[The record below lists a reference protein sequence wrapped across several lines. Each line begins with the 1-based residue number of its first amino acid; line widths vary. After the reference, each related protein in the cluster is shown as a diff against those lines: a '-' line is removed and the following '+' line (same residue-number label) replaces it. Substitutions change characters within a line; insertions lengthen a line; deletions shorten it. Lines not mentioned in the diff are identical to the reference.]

1 MRLWLVD
8 GRVEAFQSRLAGP
21 PQALVKV
28 YLAYVALIF
37 NLVNQPNSYHLD
49 SYNVFVLEM
58 WSSCCI
64 HLAVRAPSACSLSK
78 DSNFIACSVTAFL
91 QQGTYSLYVIRLT
104 PSHNI
109 FCSLSLGKVWAAGRW
124 RQNLHPP
131 FLRLH
136 TADPLARAD
145 VRKD

>member
-49 SYNVFVLEM
+49 FFLKQVFI
-58 WSSCCI
+58 S
-64 HLAVRAPSACSLSK
+64 
-78 DSNFIACSVTAFL
+78 
-91 QQGTYSLYVIRLT
+91 
-104 PSHNI
+104 
-109 FCSLSLGKVWAAGRW
+109 
-124 RQNLHPP
+124 
-131 FLRLH
+131 
-136 TADPLARAD
+136 
-145 VRKD
+145 